1 MLTKEENK
9 PSIHTQVLKHY
20 YHEYMTHPCKFNL
33 TNSLTKIKY
42 HIKVPKTTVTQ
53 GLNSNTQVQ
62 KLATRL
68 QLQLTA
74 ERYDAENNFWRT
86 MSSAVSDLI

>member
-1 MLTKEENK
+1 M
-9 PSIHTQVLKHY
+9 
-20 YHEYMTHPCKFNL
+20 
-33 TNSLTKIKY
+33 
-42 HIKVPKTTVTQ
+42 PKTTVTQ

-74 ERYDAENNFWRT
+74 ERYDAENNFWTT
-86 MSSAVSDLI
+86 MSSAVSDLIYLLHVQS

>member
-1 MLTKEENK
+1 M
-9 PSIHTQVLKHY
+9 
-20 YHEYMTHPCKFNL
+20 
-33 TNSLTKIKY
+33 
-42 HIKVPKTTVTQ
+42 PKTTVTQ

-86 MSSAVSDLI
+86 MSSAVSDLM